1 MRLRACGLFLALLL
15 SSACS
20 TLQRPAARNPA
31 PEPSA
36 GQLDAIT
43 VHHIKSGRLQGSAV
57 AVADDR
63 LVTSRHL
70 LTRRLVQ
77 VDGVP
82 TRYSIVASGP
92 DDKTYADD
100 WAVIELLDLSI
111 PAPPTLPD
119 QDPDAHVEVGQ
130 DIYLIGYW
138 RRGTLPRAG
147 ISEQTKT
154 VVRARVVS
162 PPPSWM
168 GPRTGLI
175 FLDAPH
181 GETYAGL
188 SGGAA
193 AYYDSVADRLMVIGI
208 YQGTIEG
215 KVLGWKWKGHVVRTF
230 PFP

>member
-43 VHHIKSGRLQGSAV
+43 VHQ
-57 AVADDR
+57 
-63 LVTSRHL
+63 SR
-70 LTRRLVQ
+70 R
-77 VDGVP
+77 P
-82 TRYSIVASGP
+82 
-92 DDKTYADD
+92 KTYADD